1 MERKQFG
8 KYGKFDKRGNFEK
21 KERKETHIGGL
32 DWYFR
37 SMELADQYQ
46 NSNNWKFLSIQE
58 YEDNFRTAKAVLKA
72 LYKKQDDLKI
82 GWNIACVFVDHKEE
96 GDICVGFGVY
106 KSKEGKLGIPLYNSV
121 ISGKFRHVGLSN
133 VIYGLN
139 LLEEGKHR
147 RTYFKH
153 FEADSL
159 KINEVPN
166 PQPLWDFYEKEEK
179 IDGFR
184 YFGNQKFTL
193 IFMSEDFVN
202 NKSSITHKK
211 STKKDIKYEKP
222 VKKFNNDRKGGFN
235 KGFRKDGA
243 NKDFK
248 KTYQPRGNYKST
260 KID

>member
-1 MERKQFG
+1 M
-8 KYGKFDKRGNFEK
+8 
-21 KERKETHIGGL
+21 
-32 DWYFR
+32 
-37 SMELADQYQ
+37 
-46 NSNNWKFLSIQE
+46 
-58 YEDNFRTAKAVLKA
+58 
-72 LYKKQDDLKI
+72 
-82 GWNIACVFVDHKEE
+82 DHKEE

-211 STKKDIKYEKP
+211 SSKKDIRYEKP